1 MSLTGDGVYPRA
13 MGSGSAKRP
22 PPDRAERE
30 APTGAADA
38 APLGNGLAGEGEHTG
53 PVAIRRL
60 RKDDG
65 RALILYSHDERE
77 QR

>member
-1 MSLTGDGVYPRA
+1 MA
-13 MGSGSAKRP
+13 SGSADRP
-22 PPDRAERE
+22 PPDRPERE
-30 APTGAADA
+30 APSGAADA
-38 APLGNGLAGEGEHTG
+38 PPLGEEPAGEGEHTG